1 MEDVKQK
8 TVLVVEVVEDEPT
21 YQRIL
26 TEKLIKEGFGVIR
39 AKDGA
44 IGLEDA
50 LAKHPDIILL
60 DIMMPVMDG
69 VEMLRKLRTSGE
81 WGSTVPVF
89 ILTNVSSPDNEA
101 MQSLAEFAPTYYF
114 EKTDTS
120 VDSLVEKIREQL
132 GSASL

>member
-1 MEDVKQK
+1 MEETKQK

-39 AKDGA
+39 AQDGA
-44 IGLEDA
+44 VGLEDA
-50 LAKHPDIILL
+50 LAKHPDVILL
-60 DIMMPVMDG
+60 DIIMPVMDG
-69 VEMLRKLRTSGE
+69 VEMLRKLRMSGE

-101 MQSLAEFAPTYYF
+101 MKSLAEFAPTYYF

-120 VDSLVEKIREQL
+120 VDGLIEKIREQL
-132 GSASL
+132 GRTSS